1 MPGPVQPWDKRED
14 PRESTVDLPRVDLAG
29 LADYFRGAAPPPA
42 DASAADDDLT
52 DGASQ
57 PEEPA
62 RSVTETRGA
71 STAASLLQRLE
82 ALDLGRGP
90 ASPQPSPAS
99 PQPGPADSG
108 PAVPAPAG
116 DPGAATVASR
126 AAGPRPPAGPADA
139 EAAGAESA
147 GDRDRLAGERIG
159 HAADRGSSSAAPA
172 ADPAPAASAASSA
185 APAFGAPAAPPVVSP
200 APHCRGPAPQTV
212 TSPVAPTAA
221 SPVAVGAAVTAAAKP
236 AATPPAAAGRVAQR
250 PVSPR
255 PAERPSRGSLADL
268 RSRLSRLP
276 DGHPSSPFD
285 DAGRTRPLPTRLK
298 QLELGLPAPER
309 EADLRAAEQPSA
321 PGSGRPRSPANAR
334 DSLRDASDLRSPSA
348 AHPESTGGNG
358 HNGDRSR
365 HVQWG
370 DPYADAPRDRD
381 GSDDTSAADRLL
393 GPADRRSDGN
403 GSSGGNGS
411 TRPPGRPDSAELA
424 LGPWTGD
431 RERDGSGRNGSHAPE
446 SNGHSRLEP
455 GRLEPGRLEP
465 RWADFTARS
474 ARGDTDRRPYPEPQ
488 LPDLKPLPADRSGSG
503 SWQDRDRHGVTPDTG
518 ADSTDPGAAGTGD
531 LRQLV
536 ERTLSTCRAAEGQN
550 MFGGYTSSGLTPTIQ
565 RIAAQLPAG
574 GLAADSDAD
583 TLKPSD
589 RLGAKLSRLIA
600 RYPSRAPE
608 DLAAAIGDVIRYA
621 FAFEPADYVEGTLF
635 VHRKLTAQG
644 FELEVRRNRWESPE
658 HKGVFTR
665 WRDPAHGVRFE
676 VQFHTAASWAVAKRT
691 HEAYVQITDPA
702 TRPADR
708 ARLRARQVAAATSAQ
723 APPGWRDI
731 ADFRLDAT

>member
-200 APHCRGPAPQTV
+200 APQTV
-212 TSPVAPTAA
+212 ASPVAPTAA

-393 GPADRRSDGN
+393 G
-403 GSSGGNGS
+403 
-411 TRPPGRPDSAELA
+411 RP
-424 LGPWTGD
+424 
-431 RERDGSGRNGSHAPE
+431 
-446 SNGHSRLEP
+446 
-455 GRLEPGRLEP
+455 
-465 RWADFTARS
+465 
-474 ARGDTDRRPYPEPQ
+474 
-488 LPDLKPLPADRSGSG
+488 
-503 SWQDRDRHGVTPDTG
+503 
-518 ADSTDPGAAGTGD
+518 
-531 LRQLV
+531 
-536 ERTLSTCRAAEGQN
+536 
-550 MFGGYTSSGLTPTIQ
+550 
-565 RIAAQLPAG
+565 IAAQTETAAQAETAAPGRRDVPTRPSLRWGHGPAIG
-574 GLAADSDAD
+574 SGTGPAATAATRRSPTVTPGSSRAGSSRAGSSRAGR
-583 TLKPSD
+583 TSPRD
-589 RLGAKLSRLIA
+589 RL
-600 RYPSRAPE
+600 E
-608 DLAAAIGDVIRYA
+608 AIR
-621 FAFEPADYVEGTLF
+621 
-635 VHRKLTAQG
+635 
-644 FELEVRRNRWESPE
+644 
-658 HKGVFTR
+658 
-665 WRDPAHGVRFE
+665 
-676 VQFHTAASWAVAKRT
+676 TAART
-691 HEAYVQITDPA
+691 RSRSYRT
-702 TRPADR
+702 
-708 ARLRARQVAAATSAQ
+708 
-723 APPGWRDI
+723 
-731 ADFRLDAT
+731 